1 MNLKP
6 LFDKFWSIAG
16 AVSVRTKILGI
27 VLVLVL
33 LLGLGVTLQV
43 RATLAHVMA
52 ENLRE
57 QSISIARDVAARS
70 VDPILINDLYTL
82 QQLLRDT
89 QANNPDVR
97 YAFVL
102 DADRHALASTYEGG
116 FPLDLIDA
124 NTAVPE
130 EHHRLTPLTTD
141 EGSVWDTAVP
151 IFEGRAGIV
160 RVGLSES
167 RVQATLA
174 TVTTQLLLTTVV
186 VSAIGV
192 LAATFLTIVLTRPI
206 VTLVRATQAVGRG
219 DFTPRIR
226 RWADDEIGEL
236 SDAFNAMTE
245 GLARATKER
254 EEREQIR
261 TQYLSQIIAAQE
273 DERKRIARELHD
285 ETGQALA
292 SLMVGLRNVEEAPT
306 DVEVRR
312 RLSDLRQVTA
322 NTLENVRALSV
333 DLRPS
338 VLDDHGLVAALARY
352 TQDYVARHHV
362 PVDYQ
367 TLGLDSERLPAPIE
381 TAVYRIV
388 QEALT
393 NIAKYAG
400 PCHVSVLLEK
410 RADQLSVIVEDT
422 GCGFDVESVLSHAAP
437 DRRLGLYGM
446 RERAALL
453 GGTVTIESQP
463 GNGTTV
469 YVRIPAD
476 LNRDPLQRASDAKH
490 AKESS

>member
-6 LFDKFWSIAG
+6 WFDRFWSIAG
-16 AVSVRTKILGI
+16 AVGVRTKILGI

-43 RATLAHVMA
+43 RATLAHVMT

-57 QSISIARDVAARS
+57 QSVSIARDVAARS

-102 DADRHALASTYEGG
+102 DANQHVLASTYEGG
-116 FPLDLIDA
+116 FPLDLIGA
-124 NTAVPE
+124 NTATPE
-130 EHHRLTPLTTD
+130 EHHRLTPLTTE
-141 EGSVWDTAVP
+141 EGAVWDTAVP
-151 IFEGRAGIV
+151 IFEGRAGIA

-167 RVQATLA
+167 RVQAALA

-186 VSAIGV
+186 ISAIGV
-192 LAATFLTIVLTRPI
+192 LAATFLTVVLTRPI
-206 VTLVRATQAVGRG
+206 VALVRATQAIGRG

-245 GLARATKER
+245 DLARAAQER
-254 EEREQIR
+254 EEREQMR
-261 TQYLSQIIAAQE
+261 THYLSQIIAAQE

-306 DVEVRR
+306 NEEMRR
-312 RLSDLRQVTA
+312 RLSDLRRVAA
-322 NTLENVRALSV
+322 NTLEDVRALSV

-352 TQDYVARHHV
+352 TQDYVARHHL

-367 TLGLDSERLPAPIE
+367 TLGLDGERLPPPIE

-400 PCHVSVLLEK
+400 PCRVSVLLKK
-410 RADQLSVIVEDT
+410 RTDQISAIVEDT
-422 GCGFDVESVLSHAAP
+422 GGGFDVESVLSRAAP

-453 GGTVTIESQP
+453 GGAVTIESQP
-463 GNGTTV
+463 GHGATV
-469 YVRIPAD
+469 YVRIPMTD
-476 LNRDPLQRASDAKH
+476 DRRRMTND
-490 AKESS
+490 E